1 MFKKFKPDFYY
12 ENISCINLDILKGKG
27 IKYVICD
34 VDNTLD
40 SHNVPHPSATAVA
53 FLKKLEDYGF
63 TVCIISN
70 GKHERVKEY
79 LKGYSLEYIAKAGK
93 PLKKSY
99 IKAMNKIGADA
110 PHTAFIGD
118 QIFTDILGANI
129 MGLTSILVTPI
140 EQYENAFFYLKR
152 ALEKI
157 VISKITKE

>member
-1 MFKKFKPDFYY
+1 MFKKFIPDFYY
-12 ENISCINLDILKGKG
+12 ENISCINLDVLKKKG
-27 IKYVICD
+27 IKFVICD

-40 SHNVPHPSATAVA
+40 SHNVPRPSETAVA

-79 LKGYSLEYIAKAGK
+79 LSDYNLEYIAKAGK

-99 IKAMNKIGADA
+99 IKAMKKIGADA
-110 PHTAFIGD
+110 NSCAFIGD
-118 QIFTDILGANI
+118 QIFTDILGANNV
-129 MGLTSILVTPI
+129 GLTTILVTPI
-140 EQYENAFFYLKR
+140 ERYENAFFYLKR

>member
-1 MFKKFKPDFYY
+1 MFKKFIPDFYY
-12 ENISCINLDILKGKG
+12 ENISCINLDVLKEKG

-40 SHNVPHPSATAVA
+40 SHNVPRPSDKAVA

-70 GKHERVKEY
+70 GRHERVKEY
-79 LKGYSLEYIAKAGK
+79 LSDYSLEYIAKAGK

-99 IKAMNKIGADA
+99 IKAMKKIGADA
-110 PHTAFIGD
+110 NSCAFIGD

>member
-1 MFKKFKPDFYY
+1 MFKKLIPNFYY
-12 ENISCINLDILKGKG
+12 DNISCINLDILKEQG
-27 IKYVICD
+27 IRYVICD

-40 SHNVPHPSATAVA
+40 SHNVPRPSATAVA
-53 FLKKLEDYGF
+53 FLEKLKDYGF

-79 LKGYSLEYIAKAGK
+79 LSDYSLEYIAKAGK

-110 PHTAFIGD
+110 TSTAFIGD
-118 QIFTDILGANI
+118 QIFTDILGANNV
-129 MGLTSILVTPI
+129 GLTTILVTPI
-140 EQYENAFFYLKR
+140 ERFDNAFFYIKR

-157 VISKITKE
+157 IISHITNE